1 MIIFFWDCTL
11 HMVLPYSCQLELS
24 ILVSASGPGS
34 FLQATPNV
42 HLLKLNMLP
51 TGMAW
56 AGQRKEGSSSDEK
69 KWGVK
74 NLWRTIISSVGV
86 FGLGP
91 PQSFLPIGKWK
102 IINVTNNQ
110 SRIGSLHDKTFDLMQ
125 WNRSIEKKKQ
135 MYSSDCLKWW
145 QTRCARPRSIQ
156 CLWLVSV
163 CQQNYYELLK
173 NIINIIFLDLK

>member
-1 MIIFFWDCTL
+1 MSELVLIILAGTEKL
-11 HMVLPYSCQLELS
+11 HPSS
-24 ILVSASGPGS
+24 
-34 FLQATPNV
+34 LQATPNV

-56 AGQRKEGSSSDEK
+56 AWQRKEGFLSDEK

-74 NLWRTIISSVGV
+74 NLWRTIVSSVGV

-110 SRIGSLHDKTFDLMQ
+110 SRIGSLRDKTFDLMQ
-125 WNRSIEKKKQ
+125 WNRSIEKKQ
-135 MYSSDCLKWW
+135 MYSSDCLTWW

-163 CQQNYYELLK
+163 CQWHYYELLK
-173 NIINIIFLDLK
+173 NIINIILLDLK

>member
-1 MIIFFWDCTL
+1 
-11 HMVLPYSCQLELS
+11 
-24 ILVSASGPGS
+24 
-34 FLQATPNV
+34 
-42 HLLKLNMLP
+42 MLP

-69 KWGVK
+69 KWGFK

-125 WNRSIEKKKQ
+125 WNRSIEKKTDVQ
-135 MYSSDCLKWW
+135 
-145 QTRCARPRSIQ
+145 Q
-156 CLWLVSV
+156 WLFEMMANAVCKAKKHSMFVIGVSV
-163 CQQNYYELLK
+163 PTKLLWITEK
-173 NIINIIFLDLK
+173 YHKYNIFGSEVINIYTILCLGVGKINALFLLCL

>member
-1 MIIFFWDCTL
+1 
-11 HMVLPYSCQLELS
+11 
-24 ILVSASGPGS
+24 
-34 FLQATPNV
+34 
-42 HLLKLNMLP
+42 MLP

-125 WNRSIEKKKQ
+125 WNRSIEKKTDVQ
-135 MYSSDCLKWW
+135 
-145 QTRCARPRSIQ
+145 Q
-156 CLWLVSV
+156 WLFEMMANAVCKAKKHSMFVIGVSV
-163 CQQNYYELLK
+163 PTKLLWITEK
-173 NIINIIFLDLK
+173 YHKYNIIGSEIINIYTNLCLGVGKINALFCFACKFCQISRS